1 MAATECKNG
10 CVHASLVT
18 GQPLI
23 SCPPQCWQTY
33 RGSPAE
39 HEEDLIGGL
48 VPCAQVRPREVEEG
62 EVPAAG
68 TIVLDG
74 CARKKSTHS
83 NFLRRDRK
91 RKQVARSILAKD
103 VKAKETAKL
112 IAAEKK
118 RANGLARI
126 LTDTRWH
133 VSLAR
138 NGMRLASNVLMLF
151 LIPLAVSSCVLRDLA
166 DEINDIPLSQFQ
178 PMGGQP
184 GMWCQTRRQYQ
195 FPANN
200 SKLPSSQLLV
210 MLKSFM
216 ALCGWHIV
224 RAMFCIVGGSHQ
236 YMHLDRGHYHSVS
249 LFVCIVARRV
259 RFGRRGGEDFEVFM
273 NAGDVLCFNGLV
285 WHSGLQNDADSCV
298 VFMYFDRKAFYL
310 TQEMRADRNADQ
322 SRFGFTKMYSELEW
336 QQYSASFKSDPDEYD
351 CVTLAHLEML
361 PTSLLRALVP
371 ASEFTLDT

>member
-1 MAATECKNG
+1 MAATDCENG
-10 CVHASLVT
+10 CVHASSVT

-23 SCPPQCWQTY
+23 SCPPQCWKTY
-33 RGSPAE
+33 RGSRPGPAE
-39 HEEDLIGGL
+39 HEEDLTDEEDHLPELIATNSTTGG
-48 VPCAQVRPREVEEG
+48 VSVAF
-62 EVPAAG
+62 
-68 TIVLDG
+68 DG
-74 CARKKSTHS
+74 WTKKQKK
-83 NFLRRDRK
+83 NFLRKDRK
-91 RKQVARSILAKD
+91 RKQVARDSDAQD
-103 VKAKETAKL
+103 VNAKETKKL
-112 IAAEKK
+112 LAAEKK
-118 RANGLARI
+118 KANGLTRI

-133 VSLAR
+133 VSLAQD
-138 NGMRLASNVLMLF
+138 GMRLASNVLMLF
-151 LIPLAVSSCVLRDLA
+151 LIPLAVSSCLLRDLA

-200 SKLPSSQLLV
+200 SNLPSSQLLV

-236 YMHLDRGHYHSVS
+236 FMHMDRGHYHSIS

-298 VFMYFDRKAFYL
+298 VFMYFDRQAFYL
-310 TQEMRADRNADQ
+310 TQEMTADKNADQ

-361 PTSLLRALVP
+361 PIRLMRALVP

>member
-1 MAATECKNG
+1 MAATDCQNG
-10 CVHASLVT
+10 CVHASSVT

-23 SCPPQCWQTY
+23 SCPPQCWKTY
-33 RGSPAE
+33 RGSRPGPAE
-39 HEEDLIGGL
+39 HEEDLTDEEDHLPELIATNSTTGGMSL
-48 VPCAQVRPREVEEG
+48 AF
-62 EVPAAG
+62 
-68 TIVLDG
+68 DG
-74 CARKKSTHS
+74 WTTKKKK
-83 NFLRRDRK
+83 NFLRKDRK
-91 RKQVARSILAKD
+91 RKQDARDSAAQD
-103 VKAKETAKL
+103 ANAKETQKL
-112 IAAEKK
+112 LAAEKK
-118 RANGLARI
+118 KANGLTRV

-133 VSLAR
+133 VSLAQD
-138 NGMRLASNVLMLF
+138 GMRLASNVLMLF
-151 LIPLAVSSCVLRDLA
+151 LIPLAVSSCLLRDLA

-200 SKLPSSQLLV
+200 SNLPSSQLLV

-236 YMHLDRGHYHSVS
+236 FMHMDRGHYHSIS
-249 LFVCIVARRV
+249 LFVCVVARRV

-298 VFMYFDRKAFYL
+298 VFMYFDRQAFYL
-310 TQEMRADRNADQ
+310 TQEMRADKNADQ

-371 ASEFTLDT
+371 ASESTLDK

>member
-39 HEEDLIGGL
+39 HEEDLIGGF

-118 RANGLARI
+118 IANGLARI
-126 LTDTRWH
+126 PTDTRWH
-133 VSLAR
+133 VRLAR

-178 PMGGQP
+178 PMGAKRVASTNSP
-184 GMWCQTRRQYQ
+184 RTTR
-195 FPANN
+195 
-200 SKLPSSQLLV
+200 SSPQA
-210 MLKSFM
+210 S
-216 ALCGWHIV
+216 
-224 RAMFCIVGGSHQ
+224 
-236 YMHLDRGHYHSVS
+236 S
-249 LFVCIVARRV
+249 L
-259 RFGRRGGEDFEVFM
+259 
-273 NAGDVLCFNGLV
+273 
-285 WHSGLQNDADSCV
+285 SC
-298 VFMYFDRKAFYL
+298 
-310 TQEMRADRNADQ
+310 
-322 SRFGFTKMYSELEW
+322 
-336 QQYSASFKSDPDEYD
+336 
-351 CVTLAHLEML
+351 
-361 PTSLLRALVP
+361 
-371 ASEFTLDT
+371 